1 MESRDNE
8 GSASTQVM
16 WNRLTP
22 WSRSRR
28 RPCCARVRRDHAR
41 GRRLSAGVHDTGG
54 HMLSRRSRHARP
66 RQHDGRRGSTSI
78 ATRSR
83 PCAPATCS
91 SPTIR
96 AGHRHLFDYV
106 MVTPVPRRAASRP
119 SCRRHPDVGGVAS
132 AEARSVYEE
141 GTRVPHMRLREG
153 QIDEKI
159 FAIIMANSR
168 NPIEA
173 RVTVADRLQR
183 RAARLADMMR
193 SSSRL
198 DRRAGAVILTSR
210 EATREAIR
218 KRRAAVQDATCST
231 GTTPTIPRS
240 RSAT

>member
-1 MESRDNE
+1 
-8 GSASTQVM
+8 
-16 WNRLTP
+16 
-22 WSRSRR
+22 
-28 RPCCARVRRDHAR
+28 
-41 GRRLSAGVHDTGG
+41 
-54 HMLSRRSRHARP
+54 
-66 RQHDGRRGSTSI
+66 
-78 ATRSR
+78 
-83 PCAPATCS
+83 
-91 SPTIR
+91 
-96 AGHRHLFDYV
+96 
-106 MVTPVPRRAASRP
+106 
-119 SCRRHPDVGGVAS
+119 VAS